1 MIGNEFIII
10 FYNITTSY
18 KLIHPAA
25 AGHSIIPNPITTS
38 HQDILLYSLAK
49 QRLTTLTGS
58 GQAALL
64 NGGLTGLEKE
74 NLRVAADGSIAQTL
88 HPVALGSA
96 LTHPWITT
104 DYSEALLEFITP
116 PLQSA
121 AAALDYL
128 RDLQHFVYLRLEGEL
143 LWSSSMPCVV
153 AGGSSIPIAQYGT
166 SNSGLMKTVY
176 RRGLGYRYGRVM
188 QVIAG
193 VHYNYS
199 FSADFWSNFQ
209 KIEGDTQPLQAFV
222 SEQYFALIRNLQRF
236 GWLIPYLFGASPAVC
251 KSFLAGKQTTLQE
264 FNENTYYSPHGTSL
278 RMCDIGYQNS
288 LENEVG
294 FKANYNSLD
303 AYVASLTRAIETPSP
318 RFKKIG
324 VKVDGS
330 YRQLNTNML
339 QIENEYYSSV
349 RPKQVPEFDEK
360 PSLALQ
366 RRGVRYV
373 ELRSLDI
380 NVFDPH
386 GISETQCRF
395 IETFMAFCQLQESP
409 LISTLERKEI
419 DYNLDVVAY
428 RGREPGLS
436 LQHNGATLRLQ
447 RWADELCAAMQPF
460 ATALDENEKGTPYQQ
475 ALQVQ
480 QAAVEDPGKTLSAQV
495 LDDMREHNEGY
506 FHFAQRM
513 SRQHQQ
519 YFLDLAEDAEQSQ
532 VFDET
537 VRQSLQQQH
546 AMETAN
552 HESFDDYLKN
562 YFAQTL

>member
-1 MIGNEFIII
+1 
-10 FYNITTSY
+10 
-18 KLIHPAA
+18 
-25 AGHSIIPNPITTS
+25 
-38 HQDILLYSLAK
+38 LYSLAN
-49 QRLTTLTGS
+49 QRLTALVS
-58 GQAALL
+58 NGQAALL
-64 NGGLTGLEKE
+64 KGGLTGLEKE
-74 NLRVAADGSIAQTL
+74 SLRVAADGGIAQTP

-116 PLQSA
+116 PLETA

-128 RDLQHFVYLRLEGEL
+128 RDLQHFVYLRLDGEL

-153 AGGSSIPIAQYGT
+153 AGGASIPIARYGT
-166 SNSGLMKTVY
+166 SNSGL
-176 RRGLGYRYGRVM
+176 M

-199 FSADFWSNFQ
+199 FSADFWSAYQ
-209 KIEGDTQPLQAFV
+209 QLEGDTQPVQTFI

-236 GWLIPYLFGASPAVC
+236 GWLIPYLFGTSPAVC

-264 FNENTYYSPHGTSL
+264 YNENTYYSPHATSL

-294 FKANYNSLD
+294 FKANYDSLD
-303 AYVASLTRAIETPSP
+303 TYVASLTRAIETPSP
-318 RFKKIG
+318 RFEEIG

-330 YRQLNTNML
+330 YRQLNANML

-349 RPKQVPEFDEK
+349 RPKQVPEFNEK
-360 PSLALQ
+360 PTLALQ

-380 NVFDPH
+380 NVFDPR

-395 IETFMAFCQLQESP
+395 IETFMAFCQLQDSP
-409 LISTLERKEI
+409 VISDLERKEI
-419 DYNLDVVAY
+419 DYNLDAVAY
-428 RGREPGLS
+428 RGREPGLL
-436 LQHNGATLRLQ
+436 LQHNGGTLPLQ
-447 RWADELCAAMQPF
+447 HWAGKLCAAMQPF
-460 ATALDENEKGTPYQQ
+460 AVVLDETEDGTPYQQ
-475 ALQVQ
+475 ALQDQ
-480 QAAVEDPGKTLSAQV
+480 RAAVADPGKTLSAQV
-495 LDDMREHNEGY
+495 LAAMRKHGEGY
-506 FHFAQRM
+506 FHFAKRM
-513 SRQHQQ
+513 SKQHQR
-519 YFLDLAEDAEQSQ
+519 YFLALEEDAAQFK
-532 VFDET
+532 VFSET
-537 VRQSLQQQH
+537 VRQSLQQQR
-546 AMETAN
+546 ALEAAN